1 MTNHGRDG
9 GSVIQIR
16 EPVADDQAFLHHGF
30 VETAWE
36 DRSQWT
42 APQPTPAEPLYAV
55 QMHDPLTRV
64 LVAADKRDQVQG
76 YVAAREKRFLTKPWP
91 LAFIM
96 ELFVEPEARS
106 KGIGQQLM
114 SAIEGWAVESHYRQ
128 LGVMLNSRH
137 RARALFER
145 LGFHID
151 RFVLNKGVSRNAE
164 VPESPYQLRAPV
176 EADTAFIVAAKRDI
190 TWSGLSD
197 DERQATDKD
206 AFLNRVAPAAW
217 PIWRHPKYWADV
229 GTDADGN
236 VCGYAMWAE
245 VPSPLHQAPLL
256 CLYELYVVPEH
267 RGKGLAT
274 LLLTKGEQRA
284 RDEGYGMLSLMVSV
298 RNPALRLYESYGF
311 VVDRLL
317 MTKTLPD

>member
-1 MTNHGRDG
+1 
-9 GSVIQIR
+9 VIQIR
-16 EPVADDQAFLHHGF
+16 EPLADDQAFLHHGF
-30 VETAWE
+30 VEAAWE

-55 QMHDPLTRV
+55 VAHDPLTRV
-64 LVAADKRDQVQG
+64 LVAADKHDQVQG

-96 ELFVEPEARS
+96 ELFVEPDARS

-114 SAIEGWAVESHYRQ
+114 SAIETWAVESHYRQ

-137 RARALFER
+137 RARDLFER
-145 LGFHID
+145 LGFTID
-151 RFVLNKGVSRNAE
+151 RFVLNKGVSRHDE
-164 VPESPYQLRAPV
+164 VLESPYRLRPPT
-176 EADTAFIVAAKRDI
+176 EADLPFIVPAKREI

-197 DERQATDKD
+197 DERQATDQE
-206 AFLNRVAPAAW
+206 AFLNRVAPAEW
-217 PIWRHPKYWADV
+217 PLWRHPKYWADV
-229 GTDADGN
+229 GVDAEGN
-236 VCGYAMWAE
+236 FCGYAMWAE

-256 CLYELYVVPEH
+256 CLYELYVRPEH
-267 RGKGLAT
+267 RGKGLGT
-274 LLLTKGEQRA
+274 LLLKRGEQRA

>member
-1 MTNHGRDG
+1 
-9 GSVIQIR
+9 VIQIR
-16 EPVADDQAFLHHGF
+16 EPLADDQAFLHHGF
-30 VETAWE
+30 VESAWE
-36 DRSQWT
+36 DHSHFT
-42 APQPTPAEPLYAV
+42 APQPSPAEPLFAV
-55 QMHDPLTRV
+55 VLHDPLTRV
-64 LVAADKRDQVQG
+64 LVAADRRNQVMG

-106 KGIGQQLM
+106 MGIGQQLM
-114 SAIEGWAVESHYRQ
+114 SAIETWAVESHYRQ

-145 LGFHID
+145 LGFTID
-151 RFVLNKGVSRNAE
+151 RFVMNKGVSRNTDVDLGNSA
-164 VPESPYQLRAPV
+164 YRLRPPT
-176 EADTAFIVAAKRDI
+176 EADRPYIIAAKREI

-197 DERQATDKD
+197 DERQATDQK
-206 AFLNRVAPAAW
+206 AFLNRVAPDMW
-217 PIWRHPKYWADV
+217 PLWHHPKYWADV
-229 GTDADGN
+229 GVDAEGN
-236 VCGYAMWAE
+236 FCGYAMWAE

-256 CLYELYVVPEH
+256 CLYEVYVRPEH
-267 RGKGLAT
+267 RGHGLGT
-274 LLLTKGEQRA
+274 LLLMKGEQRA

-298 RNPALRLYESYGF
+298 RNPALRLYESFGF